1 MILEVKYW
9 HHFDSLNVS
18 VSKKVTNF
26 LYYCAF
32 QGYTSNVL
40 WVLQEMFTVVEFDSG
55 FINMTVIALQNW
67 TEKVYSEVKLALL
80 ISFVCVAC
88 SKK

>member
-1 MILEVKYW
+1 
-9 HHFDSLNVS
+9 
-18 VSKKVTNF
+18 
-26 LYYCAF
+26 
-32 QGYTSNVL
+32 
-40 WVLQEMFTVVEFDSG
+40 MFTVVEFDSG

-88 SKK
+88 SKKQRFCYSYTDATCITDAYT